1 MSVALTIE
9 IKADADL
16 VQALRNGL
24 ANRVALHA
32 AIADDEEIFYQRYV
46 SSLERHKTATGLGA
60 KPTQHHAKSA
70 KRIEGDANED
80 AAYVRIPRATGLGR
94 AFRDLNI
101 TPRAGKKFLT
111 IPAHASTYGKR
122 VGEVPFDMSFAI
134 VGGRHRAL
142 VFTSGPDK
150 GTVAYWLRESVLIR
164 QDRTLLPS
172 DDQTRAIASRSAKA
186 YLVAAMK
193 GGAA

>member
-1 MSVALTIE
+1 MSVALTIS

-16 VQALRNGL
+16 VQSLRNGL
-24 ANRVALHA
+24 ANSAGLHA
-32 AIADDEEIFYQRYV
+32 AIANDEELFYQKYV
-46 SSLERHKTATGLGA
+46 SSLNRHKTATGLGA
-60 KPTQHHAKSA
+60 KPTEHHAKAA
-70 KRIEGDANED
+70 KRIEGESNED

-101 TPRAGKKFLT
+101 TPKAGKKYLT

-122 VGEVPFDMSFAI
+122 VGEIPESVSFAI

-142 VFTSGPDK
+142 VFTSGANK
-150 GTVAYWLRESVLIR
+150 GSVAYWLRTSVLIK

-172 DDQTRAIASRSAKA
+172 DAATTAVAAQSAKA
-186 YLVAAMK
+186 YLVSVLK
-193 GGAA
+193 GGNA

>member
-1 MSVALTIE
+1 MSVVIDIRVE
-9 IKADADL
+9 SSADL
-16 VQALRNGL
+16 VQALRTGL
-24 ANRVALHA
+24 ANTVELHT
-32 AIADDEEIFYQRYV
+32 AIAAESEIFYQRYV
-46 SSLERHKTATGLGA
+46 SALNRHKTANQLGA
-60 KPTQHHAKSA
+60 QPTQHLAKSA
-70 KRIEGDANED
+70 KRIEGAGADD

-101 TPRAGKKFLT
+101 TPKAGKKYLT
-111 IPAHASTYGKR
+111 IPAHRSTYGKR
-122 VGEVPFDMSFAI
+122 AGEIPHSMGFAI

-150 GTVAYWLRESVLIR
+150 GTVAYWLRTAVTIK

-172 DDQTRAIASRSAKA
+172 DAATLAVATRSAKN
-186 YLVAAMK
+186 YLATIMK